1 MCCTADHD
9 MIYLE
14 PFKGVKEVKKYFD
27 KVTSIVPGDLKF
39 CVEDITDGDP
49 RKVGVKWCA
58 FMMLSHLPA
67 PAAPEAAIRLI
78 RLSCLSLAIAR
89 GSGA

>member
-1 MCCTADHD
+1 MGGIVVFGTADHD

-14 PFKGVKEVKKYFD
+14 PFKGAKEVRKYFD

-49 RKVGVKWCA
+49 RKVGVKWCGSMVASCRQLQEIACGCRRA
-58 FMMLSHLPA
+58 FVESALLSVV
-67 PAAPEAAIRLI
+67 
-78 RLSCLSLAIAR
+78 S
-89 GSGA
+89 